1 MIRAVAFDLDNTLI
15 NFMSFKRKSALAAAR
30 AMVKNGLRGSPG
42 KMAKEIFD
50 VYDEYGIEYQK
61 TFSTYLWKKGIR
73 DFNKFEKIQQAA
85 IVAYMDC
92 KFHVLRPYRGVVP
105 VLRRLRRRGLRMCLV
120 TDATRKNAWR
130 RLNVSGLQDCFDVVV
145 THDDTGEYKPHPSPF
160 KVLLDKTGLGPEQI
174 VFVGDNPRRDILG
187 ARKMGMWT
195 ALADYGCEW
204 PKRGT
209 EKADFVLRRFGE
221 LEEVLEKIPGFR
233 TARLPARG
241 RTLFP

>member
-30 AMVKNGLRGSPG
+30 AMARNGLKGTPG
-42 KMAKEIFD
+42 KIANEIFG

-61 TFSTYLWKKGIR
+61 TFSTYLWKRGIR

-85 IVAYMDC
+85 IVAYLDC

-105 VLRRLRRRGLRMCLV
+105 MLKRLRRKGMKICLV

-130 RLNVSGLQDCFDVVV
+130 RLAVSGLQGLFDLVV
-145 THDDTGEYKPHPSPF
+145 THDDTGEFKPHPSPF
-160 KVLLDKTGLGPEQI
+160 RILLRKAKLKPEQI
-174 VFVGDNPRRDILG
+174 IFVGDNPRRDIPG
-187 ARKMGMWT
+187 AKRMGMHT

-204 PKRGT
+204 PKKGK
-209 EKADFVLRRFGE
+209 EKADFILRRFGE
-221 LEEVLEKIPGFR
+221 LEKIIER
-233 TARLPARG
+233 I
-241 RTLFP
+241 